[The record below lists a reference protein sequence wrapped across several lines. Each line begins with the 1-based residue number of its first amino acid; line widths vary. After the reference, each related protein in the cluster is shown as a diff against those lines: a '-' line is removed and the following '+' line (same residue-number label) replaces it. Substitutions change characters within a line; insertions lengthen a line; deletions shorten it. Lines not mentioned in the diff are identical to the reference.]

1 MFNLLCQI
9 LTAHGT
15 AILVFYI
22 SFALIYWYRHEHCTI
37 YSIALRIA
45 NSCRVRMKSAPYR
58 IMKEG
63 SCTPP
68 CNKSPGPPCSR
79 TQTWSSSPALM
90 VGISHQNAQA
100 TQLKRD
106 PSCMSSGSEP
116 NSPTRAPPIPPQ
128 QSIAGDNIVGS
139 SSSRDL
145 ERKPN
150 STECQSES
158 SLHKASQESGEAM
171 VVDAS

>member
-1 MFNLLCQI
+1 
-9 LTAHGT
+9 
-15 AILVFYI
+15 
-22 SFALIYWYRHEHCTI
+22 
-37 YSIALRIA
+37 
-45 NSCRVRMKSAPYR
+45 MKAAPYR

-63 SCTPP
+63 SSTPP

-79 TQTWSSSPALM
+79 PQTWSSSPALM

-106 PSCMSSGSEP
+106 PSCTSSGSEP
-116 NSPTRAPPIPPQ
+116 NSPTRAPPTPPQ
-128 QSIAGDNIVGS
+128 QSIAGDNIAGS
-139 SSSRDL
+139 SSGGRDL

-158 SLHKASQESGEAM
+158 LLHKASQESGEAM

>member
-1 MFNLLCQI
+1 
-9 LTAHGT
+9 
-15 AILVFYI
+15 
-22 SFALIYWYRHEHCTI
+22 
-37 YSIALRIA
+37 
-45 NSCRVRMKSAPYR
+45 
-58 IMKEG
+58 
-63 SCTPP
+63 
-68 CNKSPGPPCSR
+68 
-79 TQTWSSSPALM
+79 M

-100 TQLKRD
+100 TQLKQD
-106 PSCMSSGSEP
+106 PSCTSSGSEP

-128 QSIAGDNIVGS
+128 QSIAGDNIAGS